1 MLFVRPGRL
10 SDLDAL
16 EKMARAARPVL
27 HSLPHD
33 RQALEARVA
42 LSEDSFRADVDFPGE
57 EFYLFVLEDSA
68 TGELLGTSSI
78 VASAGYAAPFYAFR
92 NDALIHASRELR
104 VSRKIHALTMSHEL
118 TGKSRLAGFYLD
130 PSVLD
135 GVHARSEALPPQAA
149 AAAAHLLSR
158 ARMIYVAANRRR
170 FTSEVFSLLLG
181 VTDDAGVSPFWEAV
195 GRRFF
200 GRDFPEIE
208 KISGGRSA
216 TFIAEVMPS
225 YPLYVPL
232 LPEAAQRV
240 LGEPNPKSLL
250 AYDIHLE
257 EGFEPDR
264 FVDIFDAGPVLTA
277 HVDRSACVTHN
288 ETRTVRETA
297 EPRHTAGA
305 PRTPETAAES
315 AGGAVAAAGA
325 SQVPDTQTYLV
336 ASNREGEFRCLLAEL
351 PADESEGATLASA
364 ARAVLEVVHGDFVRC
379 VPLHRRAADPGEA
392 ADDDADVYREPSAGR
407 SSVRSAS
414 AAQGARR

>member
-92 NDALIHASRELR
+92 NDALIHASRELH

-135 GVHARSEALPPQAA
+135 GLHARAETLPPQAA

-158 ARMIYVAANRRR
+158 ARMMYVAANRRR

-240 LGEPNPKSLL
+240 LGEPNAKSLL

-288 ETRTVRETA
+288 ETRLVRETA
-297 EPRHTAGA
+297 ETRHTAGA
-305 PRTPETAAES
+305 
-315 AGGAVAAAGA
+315 
-325 SQVPDTQTYLV
+325 PDTQTYLV

-379 VPLHRRAADPGEA
+379 VPLHRRAADTGEA
-392 ADDDADVYREPSAGR
+392 ADDDADLYEEPASGR
-407 SSVRSAS
+407 RSVHSAS
-414 AAQGARR
+414 AAKGAHR